1 MAYTLNQLIASFL
14 EHWQYVKKR
23 TPETTR
29 NYELYLRRF
38 QRWSKLTSPQGITNP
53 LITEYKKYLRLSNFD
68 GKKLSSSTINYHLIA
83 LRNFLK
89 YLQLHTVIVR
99 TDKKIKL
106 ATYRPDHRLTPTKA
120 ELQALLTAPSK
131 STTDPEMIRLR
142 DQALLGIMID
152 TGLKVATVSRL
163 DKISLRGR
171 AIKVDGQT
179 HVLGQSTHQLIKSY
193 LQHRHDT
200 NSFLFLPHD
209 RAQSMR
215 QKQNRPMTPRSI
227 QRLVKKY
234 VLLAGITRP
243 ITADSLTK
251 VGMRYKV

>member
-53 LITEYKKYLRLSNFD
+53 LVTDYKKYLRLTNFD

-89 YLQLHTVIVR
+89 YLQLHTVTIR

-106 ATYRPDHRLTPTKA
+106 TTYKPDHRLTPTKL
-120 ELQALLTAPSK
+120 ELQSLLTAPAK
-131 STTDPEMIRLR
+131 SIRDPQLIRLR
-142 DQALLGIMID
+142 DQALLATMVD

-171 AIKVDGQT
+171 AIKAGGQT
-179 HVLGQSTHQLIKSY
+179 YPLGQPTHQLIKSY
-193 LQHRHDT
+193 LQLRHDT

-234 VLLAGITRP
+234 VALAGIARP

-251 VGMRYKV
+251 IGIK

>member
-14 EHWQYVKKR
+14 EHWQYVKNR

-38 QRWSKLTSPQGITNP
+38 QRWSKLTSPQGITSP
-53 LITEYKKYLRLSNFD
+53 LVTDYKKYLRLTNFD

-89 YLQLHTVIVR
+89 YLQLHTVTVR
-99 TDKKIKL
+99 TDKKIIL
-106 ATYRPDHRLTPTKA
+106 ATYKPDHRLTPTKL
-120 ELQALLTAPSK
+120 ELQSLLTAPAK
-131 STTDPEMIRLR
+131 SIHDPQLIRLR
-142 DQALLGIMID
+142 DQALLATMVD
-152 TGLKVATVSRL
+152 TGLKVASVSRL

-171 AIKVDGQT
+171 TIKIEGQT
-179 HVLGQSTHQLIKSY
+179 YPLGQSTHQLIKSY
-193 LQHRHDT
+193 LQHRQDN

-234 VLLAGITRP
+234 IVLAGITRP

-251 VGMRYKV
+251 IGIK

>member
-38 QRWSKLTSPQGITNP
+38 QRWSQLTSPQGITSP
-53 LITEYKKYLRLSNFD
+53 LVTDYKKYLRLTSFD

-89 YLQLHTVIVR
+89 YLELHTVTVR
-99 TDKKIKL
+99 TDKKIRL
-106 ATYRPDHRLTPTKA
+106 ATYRPDHRLTPTKL
-120 ELQALLTAPSK
+120 ELQALLTAPAK
-131 STTDPEMIRLR
+131 SINDSQILRLR
-142 DQALLGIMID
+142 DQALLATMID

-171 AIKVDGQT
+171 AIKVDGQAYP
-179 HVLGQSTHQLIKSY
+179 LGQSTHQLLKSY
-193 LQHRHDT
+193 LQQRNDK

-234 VLLAGITRP
+234 VLLAGIARP
-243 ITADSLTK
+243 ITADSLTHLSL
-251 VGMRYKV
+251 RP